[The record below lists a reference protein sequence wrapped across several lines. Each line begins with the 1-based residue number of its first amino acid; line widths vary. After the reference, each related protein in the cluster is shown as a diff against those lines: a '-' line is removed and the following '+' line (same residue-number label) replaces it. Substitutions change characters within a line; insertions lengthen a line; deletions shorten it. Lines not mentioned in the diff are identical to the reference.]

1 MLKLLMCKN
10 RNNLDLP
17 VMVLLNSLEFPL
29 MYHLFFSSGFPLALS
44 TLLSG
49 PLLHQFFEVWIL
61 YGQPLSISSAVVFVH
76 FVFPYSTTW
85 HSTLCSMY
93 PGHGSKF
100 NFEVINLKLL
110 NLNQ

>member
-17 VMVLLNSLEFPL
+17 AMVLLNSLEFPL
-29 MYHLFFSSGFPLALS
+29 MYHLFFSSGFPPALS
-44 TLLSG
+44 HLLSG
-49 PLLHQFFEVWIL
+49 PLHQLFEVWIL

-76 FVFPYSTTW
+76 FVFPYCTTW
-85 HSTLCSMY
+85 HSTLCSVY
-93 PGHGSKF
+93 PDHGNKF
-100 NFEVINLKLL
+100 NFEVTNLKLL